1 MTNISKTQEDFPSQF
16 LEPSIQQNAD
26 RIYNIEQANNVNH
39 IVNVTPEH
47 KLLSSDEYYNL
58 FIIYGEKY
66 ERNSFAL
73 GNGRVFEYTNT
84 AIQQKFSKFTLDDID
99 EIIGL
104 PALFLPEY
112 SKINNEIEI
121 GFLGRLEDIDKT
133 EGIGHSK
140 FYFRKER
147 EINMELIESNK
158 SKLRIDEW
166 ELSRTHWAIKR
177 ANLKLV
183 IEEITN
189 GNETE

>member
-1 MTNISKTQEDFPSQF
+1 MTNISKPQENVPSQF
-16 LEPSIQQNAD
+16 LEQSIQQNAD

-39 IVNVTPEH
+39 IVNVIPAR
-47 KLLSSDEYYNL
+47 KILSPDEYYNL
-58 FIIYGEKY
+58 FIISGEKY
-66 ERNSFAL
+66 ADDSFAL
-73 GNGRVFEYTNT
+73 GNGRVFEFTNT
-84 AIQQKFSKFTLDDID
+84 AIQQKFSQFTLEDMD

-112 SKINNEIEI
+112 SKINNKIEI
-121 GFLGRLEDIDKT
+121 GFLGKLEEIDKT

-140 FYFRKER
+140 FYFRKGR
-147 EINMELIESNK
+147 EINMKLIESNK

-166 ELSRTHWAIKR
+166 ELNRTHWAIKR